1 MWRKSLYRAG
11 GRRRAFVYVCAI
23 AAMMVYSIPRLPKL
37 QPGVA
42 GSFAMLW
49 ILFAGVA
56 LAANLYFLFGADK
69 ERSKML
75 SVKAQGLVVHDEEDE
90 FERMKEQG
98 LR

>member
-75 SVKAQGLVVHDEEDE
+75 AVKAQGIVVHEEADE
-90 FERMKEQG
+90 FAHLREEG